1 MAYDIEPIERYI
13 RGQLSER
20 DRKRFDRAKRFVDET
35 ARRGGDDATAH
46 RMSVRWLK
54 FLCSRK
60 AIRHVRPKATA
71 KLRDFATI
79 LGLRRAERREFLG
92 LGLLGREWRAWRF
105 QDLLRGPPELV
116 ARLTRVAGWEYFER
130 SRRDDAG
137 LILLPVHTQ
146 FSRLVVRY
154 LRHRGHVGLMLGL
167 TDDTL
172 DAMGFKTPSAKRF
185 ELARQMH
192 AAKHLLRRGGI
203 VFNAPDSPQ
212 HLDSS
217 RSVEFF
223 GRQRKLASGFAELA
237 LATGAHVLPLAHRFS
252 PRGFFILEFG
262 APLHALGLESTHDE
276 RVDSL
281 VGQYACFLRDHWRRY
296 PWDIQWGQLRRHGL
310 LPATDPASVALQGAA
325 EFENDESDDRDAG
338 HRIRVE

>member
-1 MAYDIEPIERYI
+1 
-13 RGQLSER
+13 
-20 DRKRFDRAKRFVDET
+20 
-35 ARRGGDDATAH
+35 
-46 RMSVRWLK
+46 MSARWLK
-54 FLCSRK
+54 FLCGRK
-60 AIRHVRPKATA
+60 PIRDVRPKATA
-71 KLRDFATI
+71 KLRDFATV
-79 LGLRRAERREFLG
+79 LGLTSAETREFFR

-105 QDLLRGPPELV
+105 QDFLRGPPELV
-116 ARLTRVAGWEYFER
+116 ARLTRVAGWECFER
-130 SRRDDAG
+130 CRRDDAG

-167 TDDTL
+167 TDETL
-172 DAMGFKTPSAKRF
+172 DRMGFKTPSAKRF

-223 GRQRKLASGFAELA
+223 GRQRKLATGFAELA
-237 LATGAHVLPLAHRFS
+237 LTTGAHVVPLAHRFS
-252 PRGFFILEFG
+252 PRGLFILEFG
-262 APLHALGLESTHDE
+262 APFHTLGPQSTHDE

-281 VGQYACFLRDHWRRY
+281 VGQYASFLRDHWRRY
-296 PWDIQWGQLRRHGL
+296 PWDVQWGQLRRHGL
-310 LPATDPASVALQGAA
+310 LPAIDSAPAMEDAA
-325 EFENDESDDRDAG
+325 EPEDDESDDRDAG
-338 HRIRVE
+338 NRISVE